1 MSTLKMLEYSDF
13 NPRSREGS
21 DCSLSY
27 ALIHVGHFNPR
38 SREGSD
44 RHILYHTFWI
54 YTFQSTLPRG
64 ERPSFFFGRGHAKQ
78 FQSTLPRGE
87 RRDVLGS
94 YNFIFHYFNP
104 RSREGSDQKD
114 TSHILLNTDF
124 NPRSREGSDNIFDLI
139 DLCADLFQSTLPRG
153 ERRVSAKS
161 KKRAVDISIHAPARG
176 ATLSCC
182 LCIFCQCNFNPRSR
196 EGSDRLYKNNRY

>member
-27 ALIHVGHFNPR
+27 ALIHVGH
-38 SREGSD
+38 
-44 RHILYHTFWI
+44 
-54 YTFQSTLPRG
+54 
-64 ERPSFFFGRGHAKQ
+64 
-78 FQSTLPRGE
+78 
-87 RRDVLGS
+87 
-94 YNFIFHYFNP
+94 FNP

-196 EGSDRLYKNNRY
+196 EGSD